1 MQRKTSLLEWW
12 GLIFEKRCDG
22 CSHSQEDHYN
32 EALKA
37 FLQ

>member
-1 MQRKTSLLEWW
+1 MQRKTSVMEWW
-12 GLIFEKRCDG
+12 RLIFEKRCDD
-22 CSHSQEDHYN
+22 CSHSQEYDYN